1 MPMKRCPNCGAANSD
16 LHPKCGVCD
25 HDISHEISQKLEEI
39 ELAHQPTQQVNRKR
53 SIWTSAAILMTGPSV
68 VGLGLYIMSSDN
80 PIGFLIT
87 IGGLVVTLVVVGSGG
102 RSISGA
108 RRMESGGG
116 GSRASSLSGGEDPLL
131 QMRAR
136 LIMENEERKAN
147 EERAQKKTRR
157 ED

>member
-1 MPMKRCPNCGAANSD
+1 VKRCPNCGAANSD
-16 LHPKCGVCD
+16 LHSNCGVCD
-25 HDISHEISQKLEEI
+25 HDISHETSQKLEEI
-39 ELAHQPTQQVNRKR
+39 VLEHQPTQQVTGKR
-53 SIWTSAAILMTGPSV
+53 SIWTSAAILVTGPAV
-68 VGLGLYIMSSDN
+68 VGLGLYIMSFDN

-87 IGGLVVTLVVVGSGG
+87 IGGMVATLVVVGSAG

-136 LIMENEERKAN
+136 LMMENEERKAN
-147 EERAQKKTRR
+147 EERARKKTRR